1 MHAGVS
7 SAVDLR
13 VLSSV
18 VMWTRCLSPIVL
30 GGCAQLFGLDET
42 SATSVDARI
51 DARIDAAVD
60 APVDALACAGGD
72 AHVVD
77 PMSGACY
84 TFFTTPMTRD
94 AARTVCTG
102 LGAGTALASVQ
113 TANENTLI
121 AGLIGT
127 NVAFLG
133 GTDEIVEGQFRW
145 PDGSL
150 VVLTNW
156 NTGEPNNGAGM
167 FEEDCIVMLGSV
179 AGKWDDRPCAPGP
192 VGTGSYPFVCER
204 D

>member
-1 MHAGVS
+1 MHVEV
-7 SAVDLR
+7 SAVGKSGSTVVDLC

-18 VMWTRCLSPIVL
+18 SMWTRCLAPIVL

-42 SATSVDARI
+42 SATPVDARI
-51 DARIDAAVD
+51 DAHAVD
-60 APVDALACAGGD
+60 PAT
-72 AHVVD
+72 
-77 PMSGACY
+77 GACY

-102 LGAGTALASVQ
+102 LGANTALASVQ
-113 TANENTLI
+113 TANENALI
-121 AGLIGT
+121 AALIGT

-133 GTDEIVEGQFRW
+133 GTDEVVEGTFRW

-167 FEEDCIVMLGSV
+167 FEEDCIVMLGSI
-179 AGKWDDRPCAPGP
+179 GGTWDDRPCAPGP